1 MTNDL
6 LDEWQPY
13 LTARKSGIKKHWKAL
28 LNERVASI
36 DQLSTDERASYLDRL
51 CSAVFDDQQAI
62 PIEHP
67 VIWCHIL
74 TRWQERLTQNP
85 EHEQTLLWLVK
96 AMGFNGT
103 YKILQVDPD
112 DILKGILQRNPSQ
125 NEAQRMLL
133 KSHLDSLDFA
143 LHELPHGLL
152 IRVDICRQL
161 VAECEQL
168 IQANPDLAE
177 CKTRFNLDL
186 NDYRSTL
193 NEWLNS
199 EQYKE
204 DDNGSGNL

>member
-1 MTNDL
+1 M
-6 LDEWQPY
+6 EWEPY
-13 LTARKSGIKKHWKAL
+13 LQARKSGIKSRWKVL
-28 LNERVASI
+28 LDERLAQI
-36 DQLSTDERASYLDRL
+36 DQLGADELELYLDRICHGVL
-51 CSAVFDDQQAI
+51 DEKIDI
-62 PIEHP
+62 PLQHP
-67 VIWCHIL
+67 RIWRRIL
-74 TRWQERLTQNP
+74 SLWQERLAQNP

-152 IRVDICRQL
+152 IRADICRQL